1 MSTSLRAVRARANAH
16 RPSWSRRYL
25 FGVALAVVV
34 YLWSWAF
41 LSHSFYAHRGSSD
54 VGFYQGYAQKIQDG
68 KVPYRDFP
76 VEYPPGALA
85 VFVAPTLVANPSR
98 PHDYARWF
106 GRTMGVLGLCSLL
119 LVAGIGRSASAT
131 AYISVSPLVIGS
143 LASTRFDLWPAAL
156 TLAALAA
163 LLGERHRLGWAALGA
178 SIAAKLYPVVLIPVA
193 VVWTLRRRGQRE
205 LARAAGVGALVL
217 GAAFVPFAILAPNGL
232 WESGWGQLSRP
243 LEIESLAASY
253 LKTFGHPHVIG
264 VHGALALSGHGAIA
278 VASVVAGL
286 VVLLAIWIDFGR
298 HEPTQERLVRSCA
311 ACVCAFIAFGKVL
324 SPQYLIWLVPL
335 VPLVRGRRGL
345 AATALLTA
353 AFLCTDVVWYG
364 THRFDDYAFGSHW
377 AWLVLTRNLILVL
390 LVAVLGLAR
399 GAPRRSGASGGPKA
413 AIPAAT
419 ATIASSG
426 QK

>member
-1 MSTSLRAVRARANAH
+1 MSISLRAVRARAKAH
-16 RPSWSRRYL
+16 RPALPRPYL
-25 FGVALAVVV
+25 FGVALAVLVF
-34 YLWSWAF
+34 LWSWAF

-54 VGFYQGYAQKIQDG
+54 VGFYQGYAQKIRNG
-68 KVPYRDFP
+68 KLPYRDFP
-76 VEYPPGALA
+76 VAYPPGALA
-85 VFVAPTLVANPSR
+85 VFVAPTLLASPSS

-106 GRTMGVLGLCSLL
+106 GRTMGVLGLCALL
-119 LVAGIGRSASAT
+119 LVASVRRSASAT
-131 AYISVSPLVIGS
+131 AYLAVSPLLIGS

-156 TLAALAA
+156 TLAALVA

-178 SIAAKLYPVVLIPVA
+178 SIAAKLYPVVLIPLA
-193 VVWTLRRRGQRE
+193 VVWTLRRRGRRE
-205 LARAAGVGALVL
+205 LARASGVGALVL
-217 GAAFVPFAILAPNGL
+217 GAAFVPFAILAPHGL
-232 WESGWGQLSRP
+232 WESNWGQLSRP

-264 VHGALALSGHGAIA
+264 DHGALALSGHGAIA
-278 VASVVAGL
+278 VASVVAGV
-286 VVLLAIWIDFGR
+286 VVLLAVWVDSWR
-298 HEPTQERLVRSCA
+298 HEATQERLARSAA

-345 AATALLTA
+345 AATALLTT

-390 LVAVLGLAR
+390 LVAALGLTR
-399 GAPRRSGASGGPKA
+399 RAPGRAVA
-413 AIPAAT
+413 
-419 ATIASSG
+419 
-426 QK
+426 